1 MSNTG
6 EERAGRAT
14 LAQTTD
20 VEIVARIAAAVQEPF
35 AAAWKRHEEGGEQRI
50 RRTLEQ
56 AVTAHE
62 RALAAFS
69 KGTETDAGD
78 VAAAVSE
85 RALAEYRRDV
95 ARNVLKP
102 LHLVLRHGSLGVTL
116 HRSLVAAE
124 REAREAVRELPE
136 AVEAPISPDA
146 LATATGLGATV
157 AVKRVWARALR
168 PVVWRRE
175 VREVAERSVARRY
188 LEGDVLPRRNRA
200 FRASQRGRAG
210 WLGRVERAS
219 AAWTKAVLLP
229 PKGRSGGEASG
240 EAEVVQRAVAVA
252 GMLQG
257 ELTALRDG
265 VGWGA
270 GGDFR
275 RSSEVLAATVA
286 VAGTFVAPGPTPP
299 PPVFNLEK
307 LAAGWDEWAKQ
318 ASARLELHQGLL
330 AMRAAADAIGGRLV
344 GHWHETIQ
352 GAHAL
357 LDQVGGA
364 LNEGMARA
372 EALSSEGENGMARA
386 LTSERGRT
394 AGVLGRLIATLNDPD
409 PFLRDIDR
417 YADEAVE
424 DLVSMYRQLPQ
435 VTLHDLLDAGDV
447 IRTPDVESRVVE
459 TRELAVQAFDT
470 LRMERIRTAPSA
482 IRDALNAVGTAM
494 REVGVV
500 SDYGYEAAIGEVA
513 ESGTTDPG
521 NARVL
526 VTDGLSRAGDR
537 VESARAE
544 LRAGLA
550 AASDRVGGEVRE
562 GAVRLT
568 RRATADRLRAGYLD
582 ARSYLATEVARDWKQ
597 WRGRIAES
605 GRRVWETIRALGSR
619 IGGLLSALGIRP
631 QPTRAS
637 ERTEGTLASAA
648 EFVRT
653 LPVVYRRL
661 FAFEP
666 LTDPQFLAGREDEMA
681 EVDASWE
688 RWETGGGPGCLAV
701 ITPPGTGVT
710 SFLNAVSTRL
720 SDRAPQHERRVLRD
734 RCSDEAALATR
745 IALWLGLEVTES
757 LDDLAKAVAASAD
770 GSIPRL
776 VILEGIEHLHMRA
789 PGGGRLF
796 RRFMTFVSRTE
807 PRIFWILSMTSS
819 AWQLVR
825 KRAPEMAGE
834 TRQLVL
840 EPLSP
845 GELKQAITSRHLR
858 SGLPLEYVE
867 PRAGTD
873 ALRTRAR
880 RLRTTDRQ
888 RQLIEKDYF
897 ERLHRASLGSIR
909 LALFHWLRSADFTT
923 VDGSLLVRPLE
934 PLGPPT
940 DMLDLTQC
948 FALKAI
954 LDHGTLT
961 ASEYCEILRT
971 SAEECAHT
979 LRSLEENHFIEVSR
993 PTNDEPRS
1001 PGGITPE
1008 PRYRLRPLLTGAV
1021 IAHLRSRNILH

>member
-6 EERAGRAT
+6 EERAGRPT
-14 LAQTTD
+14 LAQSTD
-20 VEIVARIAAAVQEPF
+20 AEIVARIAAAVQEPF
-35 AAAWKRHEEGGEQRI
+35 AAAWKRHEEGDERRI
-50 RRTLEQ
+50 RRTLKQ

-69 KGTETDAGD
+69 KGTETDEGD
-78 VAAAVSE
+78 VGAAVAE

-124 REAREAVRELPE
+124 GEAREAVRELPE
-136 AVEAPISPDA
+136 ALEAPISPDA
-146 LATATGLGATV
+146 LATAAGLGPMV
-157 AVKRVWARALR
+157 AAKRVWARALR

-175 VREVAERSVARRY
+175 VREVTERSIARRY
-188 LEGDVLPRRNRA
+188 LECDVLPRQNRA

-219 AAWTKAVLLP
+219 AAWTRAVLLP
-229 PKGRSGGEASG
+229 PKGRSGGEAPG
-240 EAEVVQRAVAVA
+240 EAEAVQKGVAAA
-252 GMLQG
+252 GALQG

-275 RSSEVLAATVA
+275 RSSEVLAASVA
-286 VAGTFVAPGPTPP
+286 VAGTFVAPGPTSPP
-299 PPVFNLEK
+299 PAQDAEK
-307 LAAGWDEWAKQ
+307 LAERWDEWAKQ
-318 ASARLELHQGLL
+318 GAARMELHQGLL

-344 GHWHETIQ
+344 DHWHETIQ

-357 LDQVGGA
+357 LDRVGAA

-372 EALSSEGENGMARA
+372 EALSEGEDGMARA
-386 LTSERGRT
+386 LTSERART

-417 YADEAVE
+417 HADEAVE

-435 VTLHDLLDAGDV
+435 VTLHDLPDAGEV

-482 IRDALNAVGTAM
+482 IRDALNAGGTAM

-513 ESGTTDPG
+513 ESSSADPG

-537 VESARAE
+537 VESARAG

-605 GRRVWETIRALGSR
+605 GRRAWETIRALGSR

-637 ERTEGTLASAA
+637 ERTEDTLASAA

-666 LTDPQFLAGREDEMA
+666 LTDPQFLAGREDQLA

-710 SFLNAVSTRL
+710 SFLNVVSTRL
-720 SDRAPQHERRVLRD
+720 SDRVPQHERRVLRN
-734 RCSDEAALATR
+734 RCSDEAALASR
-745 IALWLGLEVTES
+745 IALWLGLEVTDS

-789 PGGGRLF
+789 PGGGSLF

-845 GELKQAITSRHLR
+845 DELKQAVTSRHLR

-880 RLRTTDRQ
+880 RLRATDRQ

-923 VDGSLLVRPLE
+923 VEGSLLVRPLE
-934 PLGPPT
+934 PLSPPT

-961 ASEYCEILRT
+961 ASEYCDILRT

-1001 PGGITPE
+1001 PGDIKPE

>member
-1 MSNTG
+1 MSG
-6 EERAGRAT
+6 AGRERAGPPT
-14 LAQTTD
+14 LARTTD
-20 VEIVARIAAAVQEPF
+20 TEIVARIAKAVQEPF
-35 AAAWKRHEEGGEQRI
+35 AAAWKRHEERDRERI
-50 RRTLEQ
+50 RRTVEQ
-56 AVTAHE
+56 AVASHE
-62 RALAAFS
+62 RALAALAE
-69 KGTETDAGD
+69 GAETDEGHHG
-78 VAAAVSE
+78 AAVAG
-85 RALAEYRRDV
+85 RVLAEYRRDV
-95 ARNVLKP
+95 SRNVLKP
-102 LHLVLRHGSLGVTL
+102 LHLVLRRADKGVTL
-116 HRSLVAAE
+116 HRSLAAAE
-124 REAREAVRELPE
+124 REAREAVRELSE
-136 AVEAPISPDA
+136 AVEAPVSPDA
-146 LATATGLGATV
+146 LATAAGLGPMV

-175 VREVAERSVARRY
+175 AHVVAERSIALQY
-188 LEGDVLPRRNRA
+188 LECDVLPRRNRA
-200 FRASQRGRAG
+200 FRASRRGRAG

-229 PKGRSGGEASG
+229 PRGRSGGEASG
-240 EAEVVQRAVAVA
+240 EAEAVQRGLAAA
-252 GMLQG
+252 EALQG

-286 VAGTFVAPGPTPP
+286 VAGTFVAAGPTPP
-299 PPVFNLEK
+299 PVINLEK
-307 LAAGWDEWAKQ
+307 LAAGWDEWAEQ
-318 ASARLELHQGLL
+318 AAARLELHQGLL
-330 AMRAAADAIGGRLV
+330 AMRAAADAINRRLV
-344 GHWHETIQ
+344 GRWHETIRR
-352 GAHAL
+352 AHAV
-357 LDQVGGA
+357 LDQVGAA

-372 EALSSEGENGMARA
+372 EALSGDDGLARA
-386 LTSERGRT
+386 LASERART
-394 AGVLGRLIATLNDPD
+394 AGALGRLVATLNDPD
-409 PFLRDIDR
+409 PFLRDIGR
-417 YADEAVE
+417 HADEAVD
-424 DLVSMYRQLPQ
+424 DLVSMYRQLSQ
-435 VTLHDLLDAGDV
+435 VTLHDLPDAGEV
-447 IRTPDVESRVVE
+447 IRNPYVESRVVE

-470 LRMERIRTAPSA
+470 LRMERIRTAPSS
-482 IRDALNAVGTAM
+482 IRDALHAVGVAM

-513 ESGTTDPG
+513 ETGTADPG
-521 NARVL
+521 NARLL
-526 VTDGLSRAGDR
+526 VTDGLTRAGDR

-550 AASDRVGGEVRE
+550 AASGKVDGEVGE

-582 ARSYLATEVARDWKQ
+582 ARSYLATEVARDWRQ
-597 WRGRIAES
+597 WRGRVAEG
-605 GRRVWETIRALGSR
+605 GRRAWETMRALGGR
-619 IGGLLSALGIRP
+619 LGDLLSALGIRP
-631 QPTRAS
+631 QPTRVT
-637 ERTEGTLASAA
+637 ERTGNTLASAA

-653 LPVVYRRL
+653 LPLVYRRL

-666 LTDPQFLAGREDEMA
+666 LTEPQFLAGREDELA

-688 RWETGGGPGCLAV
+688 RWTTGGGPGCLV
-701 ITPPGTGVT
+701 VVTPPGTGVT
-710 SFLNAVSTRL
+710 SFLNVVSTRL
-720 SDRAPQHERRVLRD
+720 SDHAPRHERRVLRD
-734 RCSDEAALATR
+734 RCRDEAALAAR
-745 IALWLGLEVTES
+745 IALWLGLEVTER
-757 LDDLAKAVAASAD
+757 LDDLAKAVAASED
-770 GSIPRL
+770 ESIPRL
-776 VILEGIEHLHMRA
+776 VILEGIEHLHLRA

-807 PRIFWILSMTSS
+807 ARIFWILSMTSS

-845 GELKQAITSRHLR
+845 SDLQQAITSRHLR

-867 PRAGTD
+867 PRAGAD

-880 RLRTTDRQ
+880 RIHTTDRQ
-888 RQLIEKDYF
+888 RQLIEKAYF

-923 VDGSLLVRPLE
+923 VEGSLLVRPLE
-934 PLGPPT
+934 PLTPPT

-954 LDHGTLT
+954 LDHGTL
-961 ASEYCEILRT
+961 AVSEYCDVLRT

-993 PTNDEPRS
+993 PTNEEPRS
-1001 PGGITPE
+1001 PGDITPE

-1021 IAHLRSRNILH
+1021 IVHLRSRNILH